1 MFPEG
6 QLILRRRVK
15 VVLRD
20 RLHRYRR
27 RRQKKFISS
36 LRCEKVCWWSASD
49 RQLWTAVSIDKTCFK
64 FHFFDFHKFRRF
76 FEALAKLL
84 LGFLE
89 KIYIK
94 NFL

>member
-1 MFPEG
+1 MFPER

-36 LRCEKVCWWSASD
+36 LRCEKVC
-49 RQLWTAVSIDKTCFK
+49 
-64 FHFFDFHKFRRF
+64 
-76 FEALAKLL
+76 
-84 LGFLE
+84 
-89 KIYIK
+89 
-94 NFL
+94 